1 MNDSS
6 QSHLNLSFIIKWI
19 IYMYLN
25 WSRHCT
31 QAKRMYE
38 IKCKEKES
46 AEEQYSTMSGIA
58 SNTKEVEKVC

>member
-1 MNDSS
+1 
-6 QSHLNLSFIIKWI
+6 
-19 IYMYLN
+19 
-25 WSRHCT
+25 
-31 QAKRMYE
+31 MYE